1 MLNLNNL
8 NANNSGGGGE
18 VINSLYNLLEND
30 GNNVKWLND
39 NNIMLIR
46 PSGLSNINK
55 IRFREFV
62 GDLLPVVKNGTLPKL
77 MVSLKTV
84 NNPLLT
90 GQIITPKDIYS
101 NHILLSQY
109 CDILNVELDW
119 QYNEAEES
127 QVAYN
132 IKLALDVLN
141 SKLKRMLQPL
151 TSIIYFTDNDDFVE
165 NVIQR
170 EAYTNHDYIVLPSG
184 LFSNIVEYSG
194 DVDNILRFPYL
205 DAQLVKQYQTIN
217 YGNITQQITG
227 IEYNNQ
233 HGAVGLVITQ
243 QSLQNENSLSLYAK
257 LGDTET
263 VFNYTLQSGPKS
275 FLYNSIKKY
284 PHQTGISKYTVGGTT
299 KYYSYV
305 VTSPGDFV
313 ISYKTSDA
321 LYERQ
326 NLDLLEDFS
335 DIGVPFEWYD
345 NNNPFYIISFA
356 LTYDEANSKGYIDLV
371 VAFDRSRPD
380 DEDSGVMIAYLK
392 YDCGS
397 ANPIT
402 THINSPTCTICKY
415 QEIDTSSVE
424 QINTYDSHLLDKLSV
439 LCGSVGL
446 DTGYSSI
453 ASSPVNYHKLNS
465 FVWSETVITT
475 DDIEDE
481 TYPEFANSAIIP
493 NYTITT
499 DNTEYAICWS
509 HSNYDGDMM
518 VNVLSTDFFTLEN
531 EFTST
536 LTNKYYPK
544 PGASYSG
551 NLYDCGDCVQSYVY
565 DSISYGYI
573 VPNYVIEGEDL
584 NIQYNYIGA
593 RPSYVFGAET
603 VLNHVVVDSSLYDA
617 TGLNR
622 TSISFNNV
630 SNNDELTLE
639 TDDLITYS
647 GIYTDGV
654 DIIGSV
660 QLPVL
665 NMRSSEGN
673 FTVPTF
679 LHIDTSPSV
688 FEIFSEIQPEN
699 AKPYSIYKGNANLL
713 YKAVDLQVLSRL
725 ETQILFKYEYND
737 IILNVLGFPNGDGV
751 LYHLNDISRIR
762 FKELQTDNTTTSIII
777 SLTQDDDKIDIET
790 LKYLYGK
797 LYLSVDWEQ

>member
-101 NHILLSQY
+101 NQVMLSKY

-151 TSIIYFTDNDDFVE
+151 TSITYYTGNDDFVE
-165 NVIQR
+165 NLVQK
-170 EAYTNHDYIVLPSG
+170 EPYTNHDYIVLPSG

-217 YGNITQQITG
+217 YGNINQQITG

-233 HGAVGLVITQ
+233 HDAVGLVITQ

-263 VFNYTLQSGPKS
+263 TVNYTLESGPKS
-275 FLYNSIKKY
+275 FLYNSIKKF
-284 PHQTGISKYTVGGTT
+284 PHQTGISKYTVDDTT
-299 KYYSYV
+299 TFYSWLVYS
-305 VTSPGDFV
+305 TGNFM
-313 ISYKTSDA
+313 IYYKTSA
-321 LYERQ
+321 LDSTQ
-326 NLDLLEDFS
+326 TLDLS
-335 DIGVPFEWYD
+335 VPFNANVPFYWEPD
-345 NNNPFYIISFA
+345 TNNPFYIISFA
-356 LTYDEANSKGYIDLV
+356 LTYDEVNSKGYVDLV
-371 VAFDRSRPD
+371 VAFDQQRPD
-380 DEDSGVMIAYLK
+380 DEDSGVLIAYLK

-402 THINSPTCTICKY
+402 TSVNSPLCTICKY
-415 QEIDTSSVE
+415 QEIDVSSVE
-424 QINTYDSHLLDKLSV
+424 QMNTYDPLLLDKLLI

-453 ASSPVNYHKLNS
+453 AGDTVNYNKLNS
-465 FVWSETVITT
+465 FVWSEE
-475 DDIEDE
+475 EDNDE
-481 TYPEFANSAIIP
+481 VNNSAIIP

-499 DNTEYAICWS
+499 NNTEYAICWS
-509 HSNYDGDMM
+509 HVYAGDMM
-518 VNVLSTDFFTLEN
+518 VNVLSTDFFDEEN
-531 EFTST
+531 DFTQT

-544 PGASYSG
+544 PAESYVG
-551 NLYDCGDCVQSYVY
+551 LLYDCGDCLQSYVNA
-565 DSISYGYI
+565 SSAYGYI
-573 VPNYVIEGEDL
+573 VPDYVITAEDL
-584 NIQYNYIGA
+584 DITFNYIGA
-593 RPSYVFGAET
+593 RYSSVFGDEQ
-603 VLNHVVVDSSLYDA
+603 VSNDVVVDSSLYDVA
-617 TGLNR
+617 GLNR
-622 TSISFNNV
+622 TSISFNNT
-630 SNNDELTLE
+630 SYNGELILE
-639 TDDLITYS
+639 SENLITYS
-647 GIYTDGV
+647 DIATDGV

-665 NMRSSEGN
+665 NMNSSEGN

-688 FEIFSEIQPEN
+688 FEIFSEIQPES